1 MSELGGRAQRE
12 VERIGRHDPFWPAQL
27 TVAAAIALSVDLPS
41 NLTLSHSTWLI
52 PAIEGA
58 LLLGLVVTTP
68 WAPARRHHQRRNV
81 ALVLV
86 ALVTASNLVNL
97 GLLVHVLLH
106 RQLNNGSALVV
117 AGAEIWV
124 TNVLLFT
131 VFYWELDRGGPLRRA
146 AETLKAPD
154 FLFPQDRK
162 SVV

>member
-1 MSELGGRAQRE
+1 MSELGGRAERE
-12 VERIGRHDPFWPAQL
+12 LERIVRHDPFWPAQL

-58 LLLGLVVTTP
+58 LLLGLVATTP
-68 WAPARRHHQRRNV
+68 WVPARRHHQRRNV

-106 RQLNNGSALVV
+106 
-117 AGAEIWV
+117 GAAPQR
-124 TNVLLFT
+124 LRPH
-131 VFYWELDRGGPLRRA
+131 RGGRGDLGHQRA
-146 AETLKAPD
+146 AVHGLLLGARPRRTPAPRD
-154 FLFPQDRK
+154 GRRSRRPTSCSRR
-162 SVV
+162 